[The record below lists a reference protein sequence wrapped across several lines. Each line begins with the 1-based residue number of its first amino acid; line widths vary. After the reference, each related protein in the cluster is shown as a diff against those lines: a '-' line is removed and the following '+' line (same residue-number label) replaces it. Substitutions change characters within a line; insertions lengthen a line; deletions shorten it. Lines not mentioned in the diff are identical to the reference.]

1 MSFFSYQKGMPFSIE
16 RKSIRRVLIVKA
28 ASTGRMVSL
37 RRIFI
42 FNVTDLSQCV
52 CKVSFTI
59 VFKLFW

>member
-42 FNVTDLSQCV
+42 FNVTDLSQ
-52 CKVSFTI
+52 
-59 VFKLFW
+59 